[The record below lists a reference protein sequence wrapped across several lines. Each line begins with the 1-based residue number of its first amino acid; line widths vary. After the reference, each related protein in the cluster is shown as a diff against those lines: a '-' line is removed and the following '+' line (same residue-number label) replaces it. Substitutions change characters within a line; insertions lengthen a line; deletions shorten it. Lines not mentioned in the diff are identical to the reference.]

1 MSSRVRQ
8 LISSV
13 FGTSSIKSDNF
24 QRVNGSRRLT
34 EAEVNDGSSTSSQL
48 FSGTSDTSAEST
60 AYPYTRPTFLFMDSE
75 QVKQS
80 RDQTKRPAVIPND
93 INKIPIKAGYAEV
106 INAGKSLN
114 NEDQAVAVRCV
125 ISRHINM
132 VPTNPSCNSIERN
145 GANNSE
151 KNSTAAEESKNKLEF
166 TYFGIFDGHG
176 GYGTAVMASQNL
188 HIYLMKHLTKLLDLG
203 MLSKKVHSSY
213 HNITINDLIIGAL
226 ETTFFEM
233 DDLIYQ
239 ERHLCPN
246 AGGCTALVSVL
257 LDDKLYVAQAG
268 DSRAV
273 IIRKNDIVCMSQEF
287 TPDTER
293 QRIQQLAL
301 DNPSLLQK
309 EFSPSQFSRN
319 IWKKDLGKQVLR
331 RTGYM
336 KGWSPKVIT
345 CDDIKPPLICG
356 DGKQA
361 CLMGTIRVSRG
372 FGDHDLYV
380 MSSNIHLK
388 PFLSCVPEV
397 RVYDLNDSEMSD
409 NDILLMGSDGFW
421 DFVSNEEAAEYVRK
435 RMFEL
440 EQTDDKLVTI
450 SKELVLKA
458 RGESSSDYAWKR
470 NSKQL
475 GSYDDITVFVIPLGQ
490 YMQERSANV
499 TPQTDEVTA
508 L

>member
-8 LISSV
+8 LLSSV
-13 FGTSSIKSDNF
+13 FGTSSVKSDND
-24 QRVNGSRRLT
+24 QRINGSHRLT
-34 EAEVNDGSSTSSQL
+34 DVNDASSTSLQL
-48 FSGTSDTSAEST
+48 LNGISDTSTEST
-60 AYPYTRPTFLFMDSE
+60 PYPYTRPTFLFMDPD
-75 QVKQS
+75 QVKLS
-80 RDQTKRPAVIPND
+80 RDKTKRPAIIPKD
-93 INKIPIKAGYAEV
+93 VHKIPIKAGYAEV

-132 VPTNPSCNSIERN
+132 VPSNASCNSMERN
-145 GANNSE
+145 EANN
-151 KNSTAAEESKNKLEF
+151 AENGEELKNKLEF

-176 GYGTAVMASQNL
+176 GYGAAVMASQNL

-203 MLSKKVHSSY
+203 LLSKKLYSSY
-213 HNITINDLIIGAL
+213 HNIAINDLIIGAL
-226 ETTFFEM
+226 ETSFFEM
-233 DDLIYQ
+233 DDYVFR

-246 AGGCTALVSVL
+246 TGGCTALVSVL
-257 LDDKLYVAQAG
+257 LEDKLYVAQAG

-273 IIRKNDIVCMSQEF
+273 IIRKNDILCMSQEF

-293 QRIQQLAL
+293 QRIQQLAIE
-301 DNPSLLQK
+301 NPNLLQK
-309 EFSPSQFSRN
+309 EFTPSQFSRN
-319 IWKKDLGKQVLR
+319 IWKKDLGKEVLC

-345 CDDIKPPLICG
+345 CDDLKPPLICG

-380 MSSNIHLK
+380 MSSNIHIK

-397 RVYDLNDSEMSD
+397 RVYDLNDSEISD

-421 DFVSNEEAAEYVRK
+421 DFVSNEEAAEYIRK
-435 RMFEL
+435 RMSEL
-440 EQTDDKLVTI
+440 EDSDEKMVTI
-450 SKELVLKA
+450 SNELVLKA

-475 GSYDDITVFVIPLGQ
+475 GSYDDITVFVIPLGH
-490 YMQERSANV
+490 YMQERNV
-499 TPQTDEVTA
+499 TMRPKTDQVTA
-508 L
+508 M